1 MSPGRR
7 LRTGSW
13 QGHPT
18 GWRPG
23 SRRRV
28 RGREGRAG
36 GPSGGRRAA
45 PRDEPPSAPR
55 RGGSGP
61 ARSAEPAVA
70 LRGGRETRSA
80 GRSGV
85 FRVRLE
91 AVEEVFLHL
100 RGSSSL
106 AICYTLVVED
116 EFVRMLPL

>member
-36 GPSGGRRAA
+36 GPSGGRGP
-45 PRDEPPSAPR
+45 PRGTSRLRR
-55 RGGSGP
+55 RG
-61 ARSAEPAVA
+61 AEALAQREVRNRPVA